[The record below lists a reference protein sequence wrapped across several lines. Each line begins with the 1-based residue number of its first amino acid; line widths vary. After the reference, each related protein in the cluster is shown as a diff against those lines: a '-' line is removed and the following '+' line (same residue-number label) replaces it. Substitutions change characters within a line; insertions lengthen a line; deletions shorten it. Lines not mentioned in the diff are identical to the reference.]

1 MLKKVL
7 WATASACLCV
17 SFAAAQED
25 VGHFDVS
32 FAWGAV
38 FNKSSSSATRGV
50 TVAPTNSGLILGTF
64 RFRFNRMNGIEVN
77 GSRTDNSQ
85 IFILGTND
93 YRAQTSVTEFT
104 GAYVLSPFHFEKIE
118 PFLLAGGGA
127 LRFNPGNQYINGNPS
142 PFSAAQ
148 QTSMAFLYGGGLD
161 YRLWKHLGLR
171 LQYRGLIYKE
181 PTFHVTQFF
190 SGVKGHMAEPSI
202 GIVLNF

>member
-1 MLKKVL
+1 MLKKAL
-7 WATASACLCV
+7 SAVALVCLCV
-17 SFAAAQED
+17 SLAGAQED

-32 FAWGAV
+32 FSWGAV
-38 FNKSSSSATRGV
+38 FNKTSSSDINGV
-50 TVAPTNSGLILGTF
+50 DVSPTNSGLILGSF

-77 GSRTDNSQ
+77 GARTDNSQ

-93 YRAQTSVTEFT
+93 YRAQTSVTEFS

-127 LRFNPGNQYINGNPS
+127 LRFSPGNQYINGNVS
-142 PFSAAQ
+142 PFGAAR
-148 QTSMAFLYGGGLD
+148 QTSMAFLYGGGVD
-161 YRLWKHLGLR
+161 YRVWKHLGLR

-190 SGVKGHMAEPSI
+190 TGVKGHMAEPSI
-202 GIVLNF
+202 GIVFNF

>member
-1 MLKKVL
+1 MLKRAL
-7 WATASACLCV
+7 WAVVLAVLCV

-38 FNKSSSSATRGV
+38 FNKASSSADGGV
-50 TVAPTNSGLILGTF
+50 TVSPTNSGLVLGTF

-77 GSRTDNSQ
+77 GARSNNSQ

-93 YRAQTSVTEFT
+93 YRAQTSVSEYT
-104 GAYVLSPFHFEKIE
+104 GAYVLSPFHFERIE
-118 PFLLAGGGA
+118 PFLLAGGGV
-127 LRFNPGNQYINGNPS
+127 LRFYPSNQYINGNAA
-142 PFSAAQ
+142 FFDAAQ
-148 QTSMAFLYGGGLD
+148 QTSMAFLYGGGVD
-161 YRLWKHLGLR
+161 YRVWKRLGLR

-181 PTFHVTQFF
+181 PTFHVAQFF
-190 SGVKGHMAEPSI
+190 SGAKGHMAEPSI

>member
-1 MLKKVL
+1 MLKKAL
-7 WATASACLCV
+7 RAGALAFLCV
-17 SFAAAQED
+17 SSATAQD

-32 FAWGAV
+32 FAWGAA
-38 FNKSSSSATRGV
+38 FNKTSSSASSGV
-50 TVAPTNSGLILGTF
+50 AVSPTNSGEILGTF
-64 RFRFNRMNGIEVN
+64 RFRFNRMNGIEVT
-77 GSRTDNSQ
+77 GARTDNSQ

-104 GAYVLSPFHFEKIE
+104 GAYVLSPFHFAKIE

-127 LRFNPGNQYINGNPS
+127 LRFYPSNQFINGNPS
-142 PFSAAQ
+142 FFGAAQ
-148 QTSMAFLYGGGLD
+148 QTSMAFLYGGGVD
-161 YRLWKHLGLR
+161 YRLWRRIGLR

-190 SGVKGHMAEPSI
+190 TGTKGHIAEPSI

>member
-1 MLKKVL
+1 MLKKVS
-7 WATASACLCV
+7 SAGAVFFLCV
-17 SFAAAQED
+17 SFAAAQD

-32 FAWGAV
+32 FAWGAA
-38 FNKSSSSATRGV
+38 FTKPSSNNFAGVAVSPTSAGTF
-50 TVAPTNSGLILGTF
+50 LGTF

-93 YRAQTSVTEFT
+93 YRIQTSITEFS
-104 GAYVLSPFHFEKIE
+104 GAYVLSPFHFQKIE

-127 LRFNPGNQYINGNPS
+127 LRFTPGNQFINGNAS
-142 PFSAAQ
+142 SFGATQ
-148 QTSMAFLYGGGLD
+148 QTSMAFVYGGGVD
-161 YRLWKHLGLR
+161 YRVWRAVGVR

-181 PTFHVTQFF
+181 PNFHVTQFF
-190 SGVKGHMAEPSI
+190 TGVKGHMAEPSI